1 MSCIL
6 NQYYFGQFSLVLI
19 NFYIFFYQF
28 LFIYYMCLNIISSS
42 LFDIQFIIIIIIS
55 IMLEDIF
62 SIFVFSILFNIV
74 SPLNLLTHFSIILL
88 KSLTFFAAVSLEV
101 STLRTSINSSIESD
115 TFLIK
120 HSLSFT
126 IFIYLLAYIL
136 ASSTLSQSILSIS
149 LFTLFLPYIDL
160 HI

>member
-42 LFDIQFIIIIIIS
+42 FFDIQFIIIIIS

-62 SIFVFSILFNIV
+62 SIFLFSILFNII

-101 STLRTSINSSIESD
+101 STLRTSIISSIESD